1 MTLENSALRGLFITA
16 TDTNVGKTYIA
27 AALIRLLR
35 EQGLNPAP
43 YKPVV
48 SGSLEGKN
56 GAAVWED
63 VEALWAAAG
72 GTFSREEIAPQRFH
86 AALAPPFAAER
97 ESRTI
102 NQEQILA
109 GAWDLSRQADL
120 LVVEG
125 AGGLLSPV
133 SQKWNNGDLAKAL
146 GLPLV
151 IVARLGLGTL
161 NHTLLTIEAA
171 QARDIPVQGVIL
183 TEDQRRPEDLSTQ
196 ENPRHL
202 ADRTTVPVLAVVSHT
217 PGGFPQELRD
227 VDWQKLLKL

>member
-1 MTLENSALRGLFITA
+1 MSPEKTRLRGLFITA

-56 GAAVWED
+56 GAVVWED
-63 VEALWAAAG
+63 LEALWAAAG

-97 ESRTI
+97 ESKTVDEKR
-102 NQEQILA
+102 ILT
-109 GAWDLSRQADL
+109 GAQHLDQQSDL

-133 SQKWNNGDLAKAL
+133 SQNWNNGDLARAL
-146 GLPLV
+146 ELPLI

-171 QARDIPVQGVIL
+171 QARGLPVLGVVL
-183 TEDQRRPEDLSTQ
+183 TEDQHRPEDLSTQ
-196 ENPRHL
+196 DNPRHL
-202 ADRTTVPVLAVVSHT
+202 ADRTPVPVLTVVSHT
-217 PGGFPQELRD
+217 PAGCPPELRE
-227 VDWQKLLKL
+227 VDWQELLKL